1 MSENNFEV
9 KKKAYKNYLV
19 RKELSGKTISKYLRD
34 VERFYLFLEDRTVDF
49 NAVSEY
55 KMYLTNTYK
64 SSTANS
70 YLISLNCYWR
80 WLGMDELCVS
90 LIKRQRTYFSSA
102 ELSLNDYRKMIE
114 FAEANNETKWYLI
127 MRCLG
132 AMGIRVGEL
141 KFVTCEAVLS
151 GYAEI
156 LFKAKLRTI
165 LIPEELQNKLLLFC
179 ENENIHSGAV
189 FLNKRKTVPLNSSV
203 IWRNLKRIAEGSGV
217 DKTSVYPHNFRH
229 MFARTYM
236 DAYHNIVE
244 LADILGHSSIETT
257 RIYTKASKET
267 QRRRLDSL
275 RL

>member
-1 MSENNFEV
+1 MYENNFEI
-9 KKKAYKNYLV
+9 KKEAYKNYLV
-19 RKELSGKTISKYLRD
+19 RKELNCKTISKYLKD

-55 KMYLTNTYK
+55 KMYLTGTYK
-64 SSTANS
+64 SSTVNS

-80 WLGMDELCVS
+80 WMNMDDLCVS

-102 ELSLNDYRKMIE
+102 ELTLNDYRKMIE
-114 FAEANNETKWYLI
+114 FAEENNETKWYLV

-141 KFVTCEAVLS
+141 KFITYEAVLS

-165 LIPEELQNKLLLFC
+165 LIPEKLQRRLLSYC

-189 FLNKRKTVPLNSSV
+189 FLNKHKTMPLDSSV
-203 IWRNLKRIAEGSGV
+203 IWRNLKRIAEESGA
-217 DKTSVYPHNFRH
+217 DKSAVYPHNFRH
-229 MFARTYM
+229 MFARAYM
-236 DAYHNIVE
+236 NTYHNIVE

-267 QRRRLDSL
+267 QRGRLDSL
-275 RL
+275 GL